1 MELWFGIK
9 LARLFP
15 RDNRLAA
22 LGGGS
27 CRGRSL
33 GEYLAVECSLP
44 QKGNQVSVVSYPC
57 CCRCCYFCLSFV
69 DGDGEGDADGGGVRV
84 WREGSCRGVRVW
96 GDGCC
101 LGLEVAGVE

>member
-9 LARLFP
+9 LARLLP

-27 CRGRSL
+27 CRRRSL

-44 QKGNQVSVVSYPC
+44 QKGNQVSVV
-57 CCRCCYFCLSFV
+57 
-69 DGDGEGDADGGGVRV
+69 G
-84 WREGSCRGVRVW
+84 
-96 GDGCC
+96 
-101 LGLEVAGVE
+101 